1 MSKKKES
8 FSGAVEEVV
17 SFYTPG
23 LTEEAETV
31 EEASQEQPEKEQ
43 ASVQEQKP
51 NDKTRKK
58 LDYNANETK
67 SRRLQILIK
76 PSIYEKLEEL
86 RDVLKPQYSEREA
99 KHITIN
105 DLINK
110 ILEAYLKEL

>member
-1 MSKKKES
+1 MSRKKES
-8 FSGAVEEVV
+8 FSGAVKEVV

-31 EEASQEQPEKEQ
+31 EEVNQEQPEKEQ
-43 ASVQEQKP
+43 DSVQEQKP

-58 LDYNANETK
+58 LDYNAKETK

-76 PSIYEKLEEL
+76 PSIYEQLEEL
-86 RDVLKPQYSEREA
+86 RDTLKPQYSEREA

-105 DLINK
+105 DLINR
-110 ILEAYLKEL
+110 ILEDYLENL